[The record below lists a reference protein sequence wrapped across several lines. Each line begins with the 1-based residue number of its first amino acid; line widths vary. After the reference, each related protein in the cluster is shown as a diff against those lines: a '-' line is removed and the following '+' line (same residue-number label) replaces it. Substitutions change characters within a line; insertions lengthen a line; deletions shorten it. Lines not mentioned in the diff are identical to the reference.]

1 LQKIIPEVP
10 IVYCYQQLGI
20 EKLAKET
27 TFNMIFNEAN
37 LLQLSS
43 SLKIIRKKKKGDK
56 QQQVHTYKKNM
67 IKCVL

>member
-1 LQKIIPEVP
+1 VLIWCRWTKEEFFHYALQKIIPEVP

-43 SLKIIRKKKKGDK
+43 SLKIIRK
-56 QQQVHTYKKNM
+56 
-67 IKCVL
+67 